1 MMDIMSHMESAD
13 MLMPQMLPP
22 PPGSFADREEL
33 IQHAGDYAVS
43 QGYIVTIKQSKKDKV
58 VVLGCD
64 RGGVYRDRRK
74 PIDESSAEHTRKRKS
89 GSRLTNCPFELVG
102 KKDDDVWVLSVKN
115 GMHNHE
121 PIRDISEHPAARR
134 FSEKEVM
141 LIKEMTDAG
150 LKPRQIIKRLKQSN
164 PEILSTSKNVY
175 NVKAK
180 FRRGSLT
187 VRNYKSLRL
196 PKVDAVSSQASIIIE
211 PSWKQRNPPRVP
223 NLIGGSFVDSQ
234 SFVSIDVNNPATQH
248 IVSQVPLTTGEE
260 LRAAVFAAKQ
270 AFPLWRDTPVSTRQ
284 HIMLKLLDLIRRDI
298 DKIALSIST
307 EHGKI
312 LKEAYGD
319 VQRGIEAME
328 HICGLTTSQMGDFT
342 SNVSSGV
349 DTFSIRAP
357 LGVCAGICSHHFP
370 AMVPLWMFP
379 ISLICG
385 NTFILKPSE
394 KAPGASIVLAELAM
408 EAGLTPGVLNVV
420 HGNNDIINSMCDDD
434 DIKAISYVGSKTDG
448 MYIYA
453 RASARGKRVQTNVG
467 AKNVAVV
474 MPDAR
479 FDSTLHALVSA
490 GFGAVGQK
498 CTSLSAVIFVGCL
511 EQWENILVERVQALK
526 VKAGTEPDAD
536 LGPVISKQVKAQIC
550 NLIQISLDNG
560 ARLVLDGRH
569 VVVSGYEHGN
579 FLGPTILDITSNLAC
594 YKDEISGPV
603 LLLMQ
608 AVCLEQAIHLINSD
622 RSGSGASIFT
632 TSGLVARKF
641 QTEVEAT
648 QVGINVTLPSPL
660 PNFSVTGARESFAG
674 DQIFYGKAGLHFYT
688 QVKTVTQQWRDAQAP
703 QMDYLPPALETMAM
717 THN

>member
-1 MMDIMSHMESAD
+1 MDILSHIESAE
-13 MLMPQMLPP
+13 MSMPQMLPP

-33 IQHAGDYAVS
+33 IQHAGDYAVA
-43 QGYIVTIKQSKKDKV
+43 QGYVVTIKQSKKDKV

-74 PIDESSAEHTRKRKS
+74 PIDESSAEQARKRKS

-102 KKDDDVWVLSVKN
+102 KKEDDVWVLTVKN
-115 GMHNHE
+115 GLHNHE

-134 FSEKEVM
+134 FSENEVI

-180 FRRGSLT
+180 FRKGSLT

-196 PKVDAVSSQASIIIE
+196 PKSDAINSQTSSIIE

-248 IVSQVPLTTGEE
+248 VVSQVPLTTIEE
-260 LRAAVFAAKQ
+260 LRAAVFAAKR
-270 AFPLWRDTPVSTRQ
+270 AFPLWRDTPASTRR

-298 DKIALSIST
+298 DKLALSIST

-312 LKEAYGD
+312 LKEAYGE
-319 VQRGIEAME
+319 VQRGIEAIE
-328 HICGLTTSQMGDFT
+328 HICGLATLQMGEFT
-342 SNVSSGV
+342 SNVSNGV
-349 DTFSIRAP
+349 DTFSIRTP
-357 LGVCAGICSHHFP
+357 LGVCAGVCSFNFP

-379 ISLICG
+379 IAVVCG

-394 KAPGASIVLAELAM
+394 KTPGASIIMAELAA
-408 EAGLTPGVLNVV
+408 EAGLPHGVLNVV
-420 HGNNDIINSMCDDD
+420 HGTNDIINSMCDDD
-434 DIKAISYVGSKTDG
+434 DIKTISYIGSKTDG
-448 MYIYA
+448 MYVYA
-453 RASARGKRVQTNVG
+453 RASARGKRVQMNVG

-474 MPDAR
+474 MPDAS
-479 FDSTLHALVSA
+479 FYATLNAIVSA
-490 GFGAVGQK
+490 AFGAAGQK
-498 CTSLSAVIFVGCL
+498 CVALSAVIFVGCSA
-511 EQWENILVERVQALK
+511 EWENNLVERVQALK
-526 VKAGTEPDAD
+526 VNAGTEPDAE
-536 LGPVISKQVKAQIC
+536 LGPVITKQVKAQIC
-550 NLIQISLDNG
+550 DLIQISVDNG
-560 ARLVLDGRH
+560 AILLLDGRH
-569 VVVSGYEHGN
+569 TVVPGYEHGN
-579 FLGPTILDITSNLAC
+579 FLSPTILDISSNMTC
-594 YKDEISGPV
+594 YKDEILGPV
-603 LLLMQ
+603 LLCIQ
-608 AVCLEQAIHLINSD
+608 AGSLEQAIHFINAD

-632 TSGLVARKF
+632 ASGLAARKF

-648 QVGINVTLPSPL
+648 QVGINVTLPSTL
-660 PNFSVTGARESFAG
+660 PNFSVTGPQESFAG
-674 DQIFYGKAGLHFYT
+674 DQTFYGKAGVGFYT

-703 QMDYLPPALETMAM
+703 PVD
-717 THN
+717 